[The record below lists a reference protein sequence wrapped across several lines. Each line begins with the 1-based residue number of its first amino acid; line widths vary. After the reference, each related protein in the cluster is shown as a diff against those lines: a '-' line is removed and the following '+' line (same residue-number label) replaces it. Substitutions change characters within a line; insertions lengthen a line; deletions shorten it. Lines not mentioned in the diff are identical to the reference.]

1 MAGKFVPSMI
11 YVGTSGYS
19 YKDWVGPFYPE
30 GTKQRTM
37 LEFYAQRFPCVE
49 INATYYSVFSDKTF
63 AGMAQRTPKKFRFS
77 IKAPGTA
84 THLPTDSRM
93 RLHADVRFFRENIEP
108 LREQKKLSAVLMQF
122 PNSFRPTQRTIDY
135 LRKLRDAWNDLCL
148 VAEFRNREWQN
159 DETLQLLNELRISW
173 CNVDQPQFKGLLH
186 PSSDVTDGR
195 GYVRFH
201 GRNYKK
207 WWTGDN
213 TTRYDYLYSPQEL
226 QPWADR
232 LIDVDAEVK
241 ETLAFFNNHRRAQ
254 AADNAEMLTEMLR
267 TRFGKAAEKIVAS
280 SGKKH
285 RSA

>member
-1 MAGKFVPSMI
+1 VI

-19 YKDWVGPFYPE
+19 YKDWIGPFYPT
-30 GTKQRTM
+30 GTKQRDM
-37 LEFYAQRFPCVE
+37 LELYAAHFPAVE
-49 INATYYSVFSDKTF
+49 INATYYSVFSEKTF
-63 AGMAQRTPKKFRFS
+63 AGMAERTPKRFRFS

-84 THLPTDSRM
+84 THLPTDTRM
-93 RLHADVRFFRENIEP
+93 RLHADVKYFRENIEP
-108 LREQKKLSAVLMQF
+108 LVEQKKLSALLMQF
-122 PNSFRPTQRTIDY
+122 PNSFRPSDRTQEY
-135 LRKLRDAWNDLCL
+135 LERLREAWKDLCL

-159 DETLQLLNELRISW
+159 DETLKLLDRLHISW

-213 TTRYDYLYSPQEL
+213 TTRYDYLYKPEEL
-226 QPWADR
+226 EPWADR

-254 AADNAEMLTEMLR
+254 AAENAETLTEMLR
-267 TRFGKAAEKIVAS
+267 TRFGKNAEKVVA
-280 SGKKH
+280 
-285 RSA
+285 RSRSNSAGDHGRQ